1 MQLQERAEVQE
12 DAIATLRQ
20 ELQRVLVEVRGLR
33 QAHMTYQ
40 CLRVVWGL
48 TSAWP
53 PQRDDLRKE
62 RAVLVHNIS
71 SLFRTAQEELE
82 RKDAEIKDLRARVA
96 VQPLPPP
103 PRLPPGS
110 S

>member
-40 CLRVVWGL
+40 
-48 TSAWP
+48 
-53 PQRDDLRKE
+53 
-62 RAVLVHNIS
+62 
-71 SLFRTAQEELE
+71 
-82 RKDAEIKDLRARVA
+82 
-96 VQPLPPP
+96 
-103 PRLPPGS
+103 
-110 S
+110 